1 MGRSRV
7 VLRYHCRREEREQAR
22 VFFFSS
28 RRRHTRWNCDWS
40 SDVCSSDLNVNERA
54 TFLAITDTISDAAEL
69 CSVAGLGRL
78 TPASRESKLVRK
90 ARMVNPQLQNGT
102 ALVTGGGRGIGR
114 SISEKLAK
122 LGLTVVITG
131 RDQNLLERTAEAIQ
145 SAGGKCRP
153 LAFDIT
159 DLT

>member
-1 MGRSRV
+1 MRGPLFSRLQTLYPMLQNCA
-7 VLRYHCRREEREQAR
+7 VLP
-22 VFFFSS
+22 V
-28 RRRHTRWNCDWS
+28 W
-40 SDVCSSDLNVNERA
+40 
-54 TFLAITDTISDAAEL
+54 AA
-69 CSVAGLGRL
+69 SHR
-78 TPASRESKLVRK
+78 ASRESKLVRK

-159 DLT
+159 DLTSVTNAARYVQREFGGLRYPGE